1 MILQEILEHKRQEVA
16 ARQESMP
23 LEEVRARAAKAAS
36 PRPFATTAP
45 MSLIAEVK
53 RRSPSAGDIAAGADP
68 VAQALAYE
76 RGGAAA
82 ISVLTDNR
90 FFGGSLDDLAGVHAV
105 VSIPVLCK

>member
-1 MILQEILEHKRQEVA
+1 MILQEILGHKREEVA
-16 ARQESMP
+16 ARQRATP
-23 LEEVRARAAKAAS
+23 LEEMQARASGTPS
-36 PRPFATTAP
+36 PRPFAPIAP